1 MLGMHMGRVPAP
13 VAAEDSD
20 NAPRRQDTCDWLFAI
35 NRASLVANVESGLL
49 ERTLARTIAAALDA
63 MEEHWAVA
71 VSERPELYITFE
83 PELLKRCGM
92 AASVL
97 HVGRSSQ
104 DILATANLGLN
115 LDRLMNL
122 IAVAGEVI
130 TALQDLAERE
140 IEAVVPAYTN
150 GVQAQPTLFAHT
162 VNAHQEAFLR
172 DADRAFECIARFDAC
187 PMGSAVCNGTGWPLN
202 SHRMAELLGFAKT
215 ARNAYDAGQISGND
229 LPVEMSQLVSSMMLH
244 VNAFLADFMTQY
256 AQVKPWI
263 RLGSTNGVY
272 RSSAM
277 PQKRNPGLINDCRRD
292 AGTVIGEAQGVLLRT
307 QNLAYGMPDVRDCRL
322 MQALTD
328 DACVTL
334 RTFAGIIRSLSV
346 DHERAL
352 AELNADWTCTQEIA
366 DRLVRFAH
374 VDFRSGH
381 RFASRLVTWARET
394 GVTPVTITYADAKKL
409 WEDFTAAAE
418 NDTAEKEAH
427 LPVEFPLS
435 EPDFKAALNP
445 ADIVA
450 ARATSGSTSPTET
463 RRLLDAMKHDE
474 TTLRVHCDTLSHR
487 REKARET
494 LKTTL
499 AALLA

>member
-13 VAAEDSD
+13 VAAEDSA
-20 NAPRRQDTCDWLFAI
+20 NAPRRQDTCDWLFAV

-49 ERTLARTIAAALDA
+49 GKPLARTIAAALDA
-63 MEEHWAVA
+63 MEAHWAAA

-115 LDRLMNL
+115 LDRLTHL
-122 IAVAGEVI
+122 IAAAGEVI
-130 TALQDLAERE
+130 AALQDLAERE

-162 VNAHQEAFLR
+162 VNAHQQAFLR
-172 DADRAFECIARFDAC
+172 DADRAFECMARFDAC

-202 SHRMAELLGFAKT
+202 SQRMAELLGFTKT
-215 ARNAYDAGQISGND
+215 ARNAYDAGQVSGND
-229 LPVEMSQLVSSMMLH
+229 LPMEMSQIVTSMMLH
-244 VNAFLADFMTQY
+244 VTAFLADFMTQY

-263 RLGSTNGVY
+263 RLGGTNGVY

-277 PQKRNPGLINDCRRD
+277 PQKRNPGLVNDCRRD

-334 RTFAGIIRSLSV
+334 RTFAGIVKTLSV

-352 AELNADWTCTQEIA
+352 TELNADWTCTQEIA
-366 DRLVRFAH
+366 DRLVRLGH

-394 GVTPVTITYADAKKL
+394 GVTPVTITYADAEKL
-409 WEDFTAAAE
+409 WQDFKAAAE
-418 NDTAEKEAH
+418 NDAAEKDAH
-427 LPVEFPLS
+427 LPAEFPLS
-435 EPDFKAALNP
+435 EADFKAALNP

-450 ARATSGSTSPTET
+450 ARATPGSASPTET

-474 TTLRVHCDTLSHR
+474 TSLRVHWDTLSHR
-487 REKARET
+487 RESARRA
-494 LKTTL
+494 LKTALTAVL
-499 AALLA
+499 A